1 MAEIALPSFDFAR
14 VTVEL
19 EQNYQVNRSAWTGR
33 RRITALPGVERW
45 LANCQ
50 TEPIATEIEERA
62 WRAFLVGA
70 RGPVNKFR
78 IRVACSQTSA
88 ATPTITSSG
97 APTNTL
103 GLSGLPA
110 SQTILRAGQYLTV
123 PLTSG
128 HHRLVMLTADL
139 VSNGAGQATAVFLPR
154 LGGAVAAGTTVEI
167 TNPYLMAAMVS
178 SRQGWT
184 TENGLTQ
191 FTVDAEEAL

>member
-33 RRITALPGVERW
+33 RRVTALPGIERW

-50 TEPIATEIEERA
+50 TDPIATEVEERA

-70 RGPVNKFR
+70 RGPVNRFR
-78 IRVACSQTSA
+78 LQVACSQTDVGS
-88 ATPTITSSG
+88 TTVQTSGS
-97 APTNTL
+97 PSNTL
-103 GLSGLPA
+103 ALTGLPA
-110 SQTILRAGQYLTV
+110 FTQILEAGQYMTV

-139 VSNGAGQATAVFLPR
+139 ISNGSGQASATFLPR
-154 LGGAVAAGTTVEI
+154 LGGAVTAGTLVEI
-167 TNPYLMAAMVS
+167 VNPYLMASLIS
-178 SRQGWT
+178 SKQGWT